1 MSKKN
6 NIRKNGVLPSREY
19 DELPLK
25 QYGVLSPRE
34 KYVKEIGYP
43 SNYQIILNLRDEKE
57 LDIVLKML
65 LMLALD
71 VDSQEYLINH
81 GEKIE

>member
-6 NIRKNGVLPSREY
+6 NIRKYV
-19 DELPLK
+19 K
-25 QYGVLSPRE
+25 Q

-65 LMLALD
+65 IMLALD